1 LQSPPPRA
9 GSLSREA
16 IAEQNT
22 LGNRPR
28 FYIKNRLSLIGFSG
42 KEPEQKF
49 TKNGAAYAVLS
60 LATKTSWK
68 NDNDEWETRTEWH
81 RIIVRWNRTI
91 FLTDFLFEA
100 SWRVPTVLIANSEN
114 AIVYTEYAMM
124 ETEKIGMRE
133 FRENLAGYL
142 EAGKP
147 LAITRHG
154 ETLGFYIPAQKRS
167 RKAEVDAM
175 RAAAK
180 ELDAMIAAWGASE
193 DELIQEYKEI
203 RRASREKKRNAR

>member
-1 LQSPPPRA
+1 
-9 GSLSREA
+9 
-16 IAEQNT
+16 
-22 LGNRPR
+22 
-28 FYIKNRLSLIGFSG
+28 
-42 KEPEQKF
+42 
-49 TKNGAAYAVLS
+49 
-60 LATKTSWK
+60 
-68 NDNDEWETRTEWH
+68 
-81 RIIVRWNRTI
+81 
-91 FLTDFLFEA
+91 
-100 SWRVPTVLIANSEN
+100 
-114 AIVYTEYAMM
+114 M

-154 ETLGFYIPAQKRS
+154 ETLGFYIPAQKKS

-193 DELIQEYKEI
+193 DELIEEYKEI
-203 RRASREKKRNAR
+203 RRVGREQKRNVK